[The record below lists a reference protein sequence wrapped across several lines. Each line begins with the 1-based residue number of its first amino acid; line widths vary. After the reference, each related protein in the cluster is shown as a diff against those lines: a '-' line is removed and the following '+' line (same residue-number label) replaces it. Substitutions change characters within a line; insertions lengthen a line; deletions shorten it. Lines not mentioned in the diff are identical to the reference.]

1 MALYHGAAKV
11 ITAEYAPL
19 TIEHPQIAYVH
30 PIELVKNWEKY
41 AGVDFIAS
49 FSSIEHSGLA
59 RYGDPPDP
67 IGDLREM
74 SKIFCLLKQ
83 GGLFNK
89 VHSVSVYGEGYTSFQ
104 ASIGGSG
111 KVYGIV
117 AVPDKCHGT
126 DTECAN
132 NNGGCPYLCLPK
144 AAGGVSCVC
153 PENVKDLDG
162 CEGSL

>member
-59 RYGDPPDP
+59 RYGDAPDP

-83 GGLFNK
+83 GGLLYLGIPSGPDTVEYNA
-89 VHSVSVYGEGYTSFQ
+89 HRIYGY
-104 ASIGGSG
+104 IRWPM
-111 KVYGIV
+111 I
-117 AVPDKCHGT
+117 
-126 DTECAN
+126 
-132 NNGGCPYLCLPK
+132 
-144 AAGGVSCVC
+144 AAGFEFLGAYYGPNPIAYEKPPPILKTDYHKHYVFVLR
-153 PENVKDLDG
+153 KK
-162 CEGSL
+162 